1 MCTSVLEVKNL
12 VKKFHNNKTKLTA
25 VDHVSFSIAKG
36 EIFGLLGESGS
47 GKTTIA
53 QLVSGFQKPTS
64 GRITVNGRMQ
74 MVFQN
79 PIESLQPRM
88 KVIDALSEGMR
99 YHSKASK
106 DEIRSRALEVL
117 KLVGLDETYAG
128 RYPGELSGGQCQRAA
143 IGRAIMLPPDLLIC
157 DEVTSALDVS
167 VQAQIVSLLK
177 ELQQSLGMSILFIT
191 HDIALAGVFCNKIA
205 VMQKGTIVEAGTSKE
220 ITLTPTHPYT
230 KQLVESVLNI

>member
-1 MCTSVLEVKNL
+1 MSTNVLEIKNL
-12 VKKFHNNKTKLTA
+12 VKEFYNNKTKLTA
-25 VDHVSFSIAKG
+25 VDNVSFSIAKG

-53 QLVSGFQKPTS
+53 QLIAGFQKPTS
-64 GRITVNGRMQ
+64 GRIIVNGRMQ

-79 PIESLQPRM
+79 PVESLQPRM
-88 KVIDALSEGMR
+88 KVINALIEGMC

-106 DEIRSRALEVL
+106 DEIRSRAFEVL
-117 KLVGLDETYAG
+117 KLVGLDETYVG
-128 RYPGELSGGQCQRAA
+128 RYPGELSGGQCQRVA

-191 HDIALAGVFCNKIA
+191 HDIALAGVFCDKIA
-205 VMQKGTIVEAGTSKE
+205 VMQNGVVVETGTSKK

-230 KQLVESVLNI
+230 KQLIEAVLSI

>member
-1 MCTSVLEVKNL
+1 MRTNVLEIRDLTKE
-12 VKKFHNNKTKLTA
+12 FHNSGTRLTA

-53 QLVSGFQKPTS
+53 QLTAGFQKPTS

-79 PIESLQPRM
+79 PAESLPPRM
-88 KVIDALSEGMR
+88 KVINALIEGMC
-99 YHSKASK
+99 YHSKAK
-106 DEIRSRALEVL
+106 KEEMQRRALEVL
-117 KLVGLDETYAG
+117 ELVGLDETYAR
-128 RYPGELSGGQCQRAA
+128 RYPGELSGGQCQRVA

-167 VQAQIVSLLK
+167 VQAQIISLLR

-191 HDIALAGVFCNKIA
+191 HDIALAGVFCDKIA
-205 VMQKGTIVEAGTSKE
+205 VMQNGVIVETGTAKE
-220 ITLTPTHPYT
+220 ITRKPTHPYT
-230 KQLVESVLNI
+230 KQLIEAVLNI